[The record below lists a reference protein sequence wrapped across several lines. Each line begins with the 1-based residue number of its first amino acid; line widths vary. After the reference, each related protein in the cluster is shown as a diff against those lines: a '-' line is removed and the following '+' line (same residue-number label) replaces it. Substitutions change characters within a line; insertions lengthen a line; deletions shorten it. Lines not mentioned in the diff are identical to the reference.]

1 MLKER
6 IAAREEINV
15 AIASFAMSDDKFT
28 AAVTEES
35 CDLVFLDGQ
44 HSALNEESLPVFCAK
59 ANALGVPVLFRIK
72 HTELAF
78 LTGNYLDLGP
88 LAIVIPQ
95 VEDPKS
101 VQQAIDNF
109 YYPPVGKRG
118 WGPTH
123 AYGKESIAD
132 RREYAD
138 WWNRTG
144 VLAIQLESVHAI
156 RNAQAF
162 VLPGVDMVMYGPK
175 DLSFS
180 LEAEPDSGFGSEAEC
195 YAFVERELADAP
207 VKVTRGG
214 NPFGRGL

>member
-6 IAAREEINV
+6 IAAKEDINV
-15 AIASFAMSDDKFT
+15 ALASFTMSDDALK
-28 AAVTEES
+28 AAVTKES
-35 CDLVFLDGQ
+35 YDLVFLDGQ
-44 HSALNEESLPVFCAK
+44 HSALNEEAVPAFCAK

-72 HTELAF
+72 HNELAF

-88 LAIVIPQ
+88 LGIVIPQ
-95 VEDPKS
+95 VEDPRS

-123 AYGKESIAD
+123 AYGKENIAD

-144 VLAIQLESVHAI
+144 ILGIQLESVHAI
-156 RNAQAF
+156 RNAKTF

-180 LEAEPDSGFGSEAEC
+180 LEAEGDDPFGSIEEC
-195 YAFVERELADAP
+195 YAFAESELADSS

-214 NPFGRGL
+214 NPFGRL